1 MGMFLAAL
9 DQTIV
14 STAIRTIAD
23 DLHGLS
29 VQAWVTTAYLITS
42 TIATPLYG
50 KLSDI
55 YGRKKFFIAAI
66 SIFVVGSML
75 CTLATSMYELAG
87 FRAFQG
93 IGAGGLFTLALAI
106 IGDIVSPRERARYQ
120 GYFLAVF
127 GTSSVLGPVIG
138 GFLAGQATILGVAG
152 WRWVFLVNVPIGI
165 AALFVVSA
173 TLQAPALPARPPDR
187 LVGCDLPD
195 RRAGP
200 AADRGRA
207 GPHLGVGLAAL
218 ADLPHVSAILGVIAF
233 IFAEWRMGEDA
244 LIPLRLFK
252 NRTISIALVSSV
264 VTGAGLFGA
273 VTVIPLYLQIVH
285 GSSPT
290 QAGLLMLPFVLG
302 LMAAAIVS
310 GQIISKTGRYRT
322 FPIMGA
328 ILMFIGLLL
337 LWRVQWDTPLPV
349 VMVFMLITGYGL
361 GNTMQPLM
369 LAVQNSVSPRDI
381 GVATSS
387 STFFRQIGGTLGV
400 AVFLSILFS
409 TVGDNIANALKAAA
423 GTPDF
428 QAAAQNPA
436 IAGVK
441 PNSDFLAALQAQAA
455 GKTSS
460 FFSGVLNDSAVINKL
475 AAPFGQPF
483 KTGFSESMDLVFLVG
498 ACVVLVAV
506 VVLAFLPQIELRGTS
521 GIAAQQQDEID
532 SKAASAAAA
541 AAVTADAAEPGEL
554 SV

>member
-1 MGMFLAAL
+1 
-9 DQTIV
+9 
-14 STAIRTIAD
+14 
-23 DLHGLS
+23 
-29 VQAWVTTAYLITS
+29 
-42 TIATPLYG
+42 
-50 KLSDI
+50 
-55 YGRKKFFIAAI
+55 
-66 SIFVVGSML
+66 
-75 CTLATSMYELAG
+75 
-87 FRAFQG
+87 
-93 IGAGGLFTLALAI
+93 
-106 IGDIVSPRERARYQ
+106 
-120 GYFLAVF
+120 
-127 GTSSVLGPVIG
+127 
-138 GFLAGQATILGVAG
+138 
-152 WRWVFLVNVPIGI
+152 
-165 AALFVVSA
+165 
-173 TLQAPALPARPPDR
+173 
-187 LVGCDLPD
+187 
-195 RRAGP
+195 
-200 AADRGRA
+200 
-207 GPHLGVGLAAL
+207 
-218 ADLPHVSAILGVIAF
+218 
-233 IFAEWRMGEDA
+233 MGEDA
-244 LIPLRLFK
+244 LLPLRLFK

-273 VTVIPLYLQIVH
+273 VTVLPLYLQIVH
-285 GSSPT
+285 GATPT

-310 GQIISKTGRYRT
+310 GQIISRTGRYRT

-337 LWRVQWDTPLPV
+337 LWRVGWDTPLPV
-349 VMVFMLITGYGL
+349 VMVWMLITGYGL

-409 TVGDNIANALKAAA
+409 TVGNNIANALKAAA

-428 QAAAQNPA
+428 QAAARNPA

-460 FFSGVLNDSAVINKL
+460 FFSGVLNDSSVINKL
-475 AAPFGQPF
+475 AGPFAEPF
-483 KTGFSESMDLVFLVG
+483 KIGFSQSMDTVFLVG

-506 VVLAFLPQIELRGTS
+506 VVLAFLPEIELRGTS

-541 AAVTADAAEPGEL
+541 AAAPAVAAEPGEL